1 MPGRCRLYFLF
12 YAIAFAAPLAAL
24 PVAAHE
30 EGRQRE
36 TAGRPLRVL
45 VYSNTGNYRH
55 PEIPTLNRWLV
66 LEGNKRGIEMD
77 VTEHYRDLKR
87 PVLDRYDVLLLN
99 NANQLVDVI
108 PEEERKAVEQWFA
121 AGHGIVALHA
131 TLVRQQGWPWLLDL
145 GGCDFDSD
153 SIFLKARVVVD
164 PDAKDHPTV
173 KGHGPEFWYSADWT
187 NHTRSVTGLPGVQV
201 LLRVDEST
209 YEPVRKMFRE
219 LGGKP
224 MGEDHPIAWTT
235 EKGGGR
241 FFYTE
246 LGHDVRSLDTDF
258 GRQHL
263 FEAIRWAAGTAALP
277 RVLLLG
283 DSISIGYHAAVA
295 SALDGE
301 AVVVRPEENCEGT
314 TKGAARIN
322 TWLGLEGGNF
332 DVIHFNFGLHDL
344 KRVNAKGKNFFDPSD
359 LPQADLKTYERQL
372 CAIVDAILAS
382 GATPVFATT
391 TPVPP
396 GEVRPHRDPADVAR
410 YNEVARRIMR
420 EHKIAIDDLNRFAT
434 PRLSDIQRPVNVHFT
449 PAGSEALGGEVVGS
463 IRRVLGTQ
471 VAKERT
477 AADPAGAR
485 P

>member
-1 MPGRCRLYFLF
+1 M
-12 YAIAFAAPLAAL
+12 
-24 PVAAHE
+24 
-30 EGRQRE
+30 
-36 TAGRPLRVL
+36 
-45 VYSNTGNYRH
+45 
-55 PEIPTLNRWLV
+55 
-66 LEGNKRGIEMD
+66 
-77 VTEHYRDLKR
+77 
-87 PVLDRYDVLLLN
+87 
-99 NANQLVDVI
+99 
-108 PEEERKAVEQWFA
+108 
-121 AGHGIVALHA
+121 
-131 TLVRQQGWPWLLDL
+131 
-145 GGCDFDSD
+145 
-153 SIFLKARVVVD
+153 
-164 PDAKDHPTV
+164 
-173 KGHGPEFWYSADWT
+173 
-187 NHTRSVTGLPGVQV
+187 
-201 LLRVDEST
+201 
-209 YEPVRKMFRE
+209 
-219 LGGKP
+219 
-224 MGEDHPIAWTT
+224 
-235 EKGGGR
+235 
-241 FFYTE
+241 
-246 LGHDVRSLDTDF
+246 
-258 GRQHL
+258 
-263 FEAIRWAAGTAALP
+263 
-277 RVLLLG
+277 LLLG